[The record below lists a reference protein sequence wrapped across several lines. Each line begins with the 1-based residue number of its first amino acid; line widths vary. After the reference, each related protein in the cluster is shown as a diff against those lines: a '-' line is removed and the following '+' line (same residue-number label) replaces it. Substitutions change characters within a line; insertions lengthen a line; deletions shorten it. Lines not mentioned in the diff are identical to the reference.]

1 MFDLTENLFYEAN
14 KTLLQINDASNL
26 LILQKKMENITFMMI
41 KPDAVENGFIGNI
54 IEKVTSA
61 GFKFKALKLTQLSKK
76 NAEQFYKIHKDR
88 PFYDDL
94 VKFISRSPI
103 LVAVLEKENAV
114 SDFRTLIGATNPNDA
129 AEGTIRKLYAK
140 SVGENAVHGS
150 DSNENALIEASFHF
164 ASVDLY

>member
-1 MFDLTENLFYEAN
+1 M
-14 KTLLQINDASNL
+14 K
-26 LILQKKMENITFMMI
+26 NITFMMI

-61 GFKFKALKLTQLSKK
+61 GFKFKALKLTKLSKK
-76 NAEQFYKIHKDR
+76 NAEQFYKIHKDQ

-140 SVGENAVHGS
+140 SVSENAVHGS
-150 DSNENALIEASFHF
+150 DSNENAIIEASFHF

>member
-1 MFDLTENLFYEAN
+1 
-14 KTLLQINDASNL
+14 
-26 LILQKKMENITFMMI
+26 MENITFMMI

-76 NAEQFYKIHKDR
+76 NAERFYKIHKDR

-140 SVGENAVHGS
+140 SVSENAVHGS
-150 DSNENALIEASFHF
+150 DSNENAIIEASFHF

>member
-1 MFDLTENLFYEAN
+1 MFDLTGNLFYKAN

-41 KPDAVENGFIGNI
+41 KPDAVENGLIGNI

-76 NAEQFYKIHKDR
+76 NAERFYKIHKDR

-150 DSNENALIEASFHF
+150 DSKENALIEASFHF

>member
-1 MFDLTENLFYEAN
+1 
-14 KTLLQINDASNL
+14 
-26 LILQKKMENITFMMI
+26 MENITFMMI

-88 PFYDDL
+88 PFYADL

-150 DSNENALIEASFHF
+150 DSNENALIEVSFHF
-164 ASVDLY
+164 ASVDLL

>member
-1 MFDLTENLFYEAN
+1 M
-14 KTLLQINDASNL
+14 K
-26 LILQKKMENITFMMI
+26 NITFMMI

-61 GFKFKALKLTQLSKK
+61 GFKFKALKLTKLSKK

-150 DSNENALIEASFHF
+150 DSKENALIEASFHF

>member
-1 MFDLTENLFYEAN
+1 M
-14 KTLLQINDASNL
+14 K
-26 LILQKKMENITFMMI
+26 NITFMMI

-164 ASVDLY
+164 ASVDLL

>member
-1 MFDLTENLFYEAN
+1 
-14 KTLLQINDASNL
+14 
-26 LILQKKMENITFMMI
+26 MENITFMMI
-41 KPDAVENGFIGNI
+41 KPDAVENGLIGNI

-76 NAEQFYKIHKDR
+76 NAERFYKIHKDR

>member
-1 MFDLTENLFYEAN
+1 
-14 KTLLQINDASNL
+14 
-26 LILQKKMENITFMMI
+26 MI

>member
-1 MFDLTENLFYEAN
+1 M
-14 KTLLQINDASNL
+14 K
-26 LILQKKMENITFMMI
+26 NITFMMI

-164 ASVDLY
+164 ANVDFY

>member
-1 MFDLTENLFYEAN
+1 
-14 KTLLQINDASNL
+14 
-26 LILQKKMENITFMMI
+26 MENITFMMI

-61 GFKFKALKLTQLSKK
+61 GFKFKALKLTKLSKK

-140 SVGENAVHGS
+140 SVSENAVHGS
-150 DSNENALIEASFHF
+150 DSNENAIIEASFHF

>member
-1 MFDLTENLFYEAN
+1 
-14 KTLLQINDASNL
+14 
-26 LILQKKMENITFMMI
+26 MENITFMMI

-164 ASVDLY
+164 ASVDLLLTNYYFINIFSI

>member
-1 MFDLTENLFYEAN
+1 
-14 KTLLQINDASNL
+14 
-26 LILQKKMENITFMMI
+26 MENITFMMI
-41 KPDAVENGFIGNI
+41 KPDAVENGLIGNI

-76 NAEQFYKIHKDR
+76 NAERFYKIHKDR

-140 SVGENAVHGS
+140 SVSENAVHGS
-150 DSNENALIEASFHF
+150 DSNENAIIEASFHF

>member
-1 MFDLTENLFYEAN
+1 
-14 KTLLQINDASNL
+14 
-26 LILQKKMENITFMMI
+26 MENITFMMI
-41 KPDAVENGFIGNI
+41 KPDAVENGLIGNI

-150 DSNENALIEASFHF
+150 DCKENALIEASFHF

>member
-1 MFDLTENLFYEAN
+1 
-14 KTLLQINDASNL
+14 
-26 LILQKKMENITFMMI
+26 MENITFMMI
-41 KPDAVENGFIGNI
+41 KPDAVENGLIGNI

-76 NAEQFYKIHKDR
+76 NAKRFYKIHKDR